1 MKRNKKLK
9 LNKIKLVNLENTKDL
24 KGGANSSYCWTK
36 PYKMCLLSKKDL
48 DCTPDDPI
56 KITTPNCNVY

>member
-9 LNKIKLVNLENTKDL
+9 LNKIKLVKFNNATAL
-24 KGGANSSYCWTK
+24 KGGADSSYCWTK
-36 PYKMCLLSKKDL
+36 PFKACLLSQKDL

-56 KITTPNCNVY
+56 KVTAKDCAF